1 MASAL
6 WKVLAL
12 VFVLLALIGA
22 VLPVLPTVPFLLLAA
37 AAASRG
43 WPWLDERLMS
53 HTRYGPTIRR
63 WRERGAVPRAAKGWA
78 TLGMAGSGVLV
89 WLSPLPQWV
98 RVLVPVAMFVVACWI
113 WTRPEE

>member
-53 HTRYGPTIRR
+53 HARYGPTIRR
-63 WRERGAVPRAAKGWA
+63 WRERRAVPRAAKAWA
-78 TLGMAGSGVLV
+78 TLGMTGSSVGV